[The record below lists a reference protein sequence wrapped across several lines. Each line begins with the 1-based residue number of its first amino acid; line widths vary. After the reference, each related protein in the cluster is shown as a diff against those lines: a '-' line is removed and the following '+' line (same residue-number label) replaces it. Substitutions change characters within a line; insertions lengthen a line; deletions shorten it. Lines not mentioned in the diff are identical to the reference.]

1 LLQELAERAWII
13 EECRRDTPKY
23 GRNQEDIMP
32 DDITTTGNPENQAE
46 TDALIAF
53 NGIDAVT
60 GDYLLPPMKES
71 LASQITVDFPQDKT
85 MVNAISSAK
94 RQTEVEHLG
103 GAFDIN
109 LDDVTMAGWAI
120 VFHQNEEQAVKD
132 AFAPLIEHRQKQI
145 GDDTIV
151 KVLDYRD
158 GEQVIQWLARQK
170 IKFGVVE
177 PDKVPYY
184 VLIVGGPDRIP
195 FAFGQALDV
204 VYAVGR
210 LCFNTVDQYQ
220 RYVESVLEYEKAAKV
235 PNDKEI
241 VFWGPRNKNDRPTKL
256 SSEYL
261 IKPLALGAQ
270 GEKSVI
276 ERASKFSKIAY
287 TGRLIEPENSTK
299 ENLLGVFRPTADKA
313 GPCLLFT
320 ASHGIGW
327 PNGNENQLAA
337 QGALLCQD
345 FPGPGLGPL
354 KPDHYFAAADLPKD
368 ARVHGLVCFHFAC
381 FSAGTPEADRFSY
394 EPGKAPQ
401 ALAPKPF
408 FSALPQALLSHPNGG
423 ALGVIGH
430 VERAWQNSIITEGA
444 GAQLLPFENAIGFIV
459 NGQPLGWALKEF
471 NDVFAASS
479 VNLTNVLRDKDG
491 GADVSDSAI
500 AALWLERNDAEGYV
514 LMGDPAVCLRKDA
527 LQ

>member
-1 LLQELAERAWII
+1 MADES
-13 EECRRDTPKY
+13 
-23 GRNQEDIMP
+23 
-32 DDITTTGNPENQAE
+32 ITTGDAGNSQSQTEMNDQARMDE
-46 TDALIAF
+46 LIAF
-53 NGIDAVT
+53 NGIDAIT
-60 GDYLLPPMKES
+60 GDYLLRPMEERA
-71 LASQITVDFPQDKT
+71 ASRIAMDHPQDQT
-85 MVNAISSAK
+85 MVNAINNAK

-109 LDDVTMAGWAI
+109 LEDLTMAGWAI
-120 VFHQNEEQAVKD
+120 VFHQDESQAVKD

-145 GDDTIV
+145 GDDSIV
-151 KVLDYRD
+151 KVLEYRN
-158 GEQVIQWLARQK
+158 GEQVIPWLARHK
-170 IKFGVVE
+170 IRFGLVAPE
-177 PDKVPYY
+177 KVPFY

-210 LCFNTVDQYQ
+210 LYFDAVDQYR
-220 RYVESVLEYEKAAKV
+220 RYVESVIEYEKATKV
-235 PNDKEI
+235 PNGKEI
-241 VFWGPRNKNDRPTKL
+241 VFWGPRNKNDKPTQL

-261 IKPLALGAQ
+261 IKPLALGAP

-276 ERASKFSKIAY
+276 ERASKFSKVAY

-299 ENLLGVFRPTADKA
+299 ANLLEVFHPQFNSNAGPNAGKP

-327 PNGNENQLAA
+327 PNGHESQSGA

-345 FPGPGLGPL
+345 FPGRGLGPL
-354 KPDHYFAAADLPKD
+354 KPDHYFAAADLPND

-394 EPGKAPQ
+394 DPGAAPQ

-408 FSALPQALLSHPNGG
+408 FSALPQALLSHPNGA

-430 VERAWQNSIITEGA
+430 VERAWQNSIITAGA

-471 NDVFAASS
+471 NEVFAASS
-479 VNLTNVLRDKDG
+479 VNLTNTLRDKDG
-491 GADVSDSAI
+491 GVDVSDRAI

>member
-1 LLQELAERAWII
+1 MAD
-13 EECRRDTPKY
+13 DTTVTGAPTD
-23 GRNQEDIMP
+23 QSEP
-32 DDITTTGNPENQAE
+32 DD
-46 TDALIAF
+46 LIAF
-53 NGIDAVT
+53 NGIDGAT
-60 GDYLLPPMKES
+60 GDYLLRPLKES
-71 LASQITVDFPQDKT
+71 DASQIAKDFPQDKT

-103 GAFDIN
+103 GAFDLN
-109 LDDVTMAGWAI
+109 LDDVTMAGWAV
-120 VFHQNEEQAVKD
+120 VFHQNEDQAVKD
-132 AFAPLIEHRQKQI
+132 ALAPLVEHRKKQI

-151 KVLDYRD
+151 KVLDYRE
-158 GEQVIQWLARQK
+158 GEQVIPWLARQK
-170 IKFGVVE
+170 IRFGVVE
-177 PDKVPYY
+177 PEKVPYY

-210 LCFNTVDQYQ
+210 LYFDKVDQYQ
-220 RYVESVLEYEKAAKV
+220 RYVESVLEYEKAAKA
-235 PNDKEI
+235 PNGKEI
-241 VFWGPRNKNDRPTKL
+241 VFWGPRNKNDKPTKL

-261 IKPLALGAQ
+261 IKPLALGAP

-276 ERASKFSKIAY
+276 ERAAKFSKVAY
-287 TGRLIEPENSTK
+287 SGRLIEPENSTK
-299 ENLLGVFRPTADKA
+299 ANLLEVFRPAANKP

-320 ASHGIGW
+320 ASHGVGW
-327 PNGNENQLAA
+327 PNGNENQAAA

-345 FPGPGLGPL
+345 FPGRGLGPL
-354 KPDHYFAAADLPKD
+354 KPDHYLAGADVPKD

-394 EPGKAPQ
+394 EPGTPPQ

-408 FSALPQALLSHPNGG
+408 FSALPQALLGHPNGG

-479 VNLTNVLRDKDG
+479 VNLTNTLRDKDAG
-491 GADVSDSAI
+491 VDISDSAI